1 MSKAEKTQQMY
12 ALVEQWQQSGES
24 QKAFAQEHQI
34 NLYTFRYWIDKKLKI
49 QDVPSGFVELA
60 GSTGINISL
69 RYPNGVE
76 LLLPSTVSVT
86 LLKGLINL

>member
-1 MSKAEKTQQMY
+1 MSKKEKRQRMY
-12 ALVEQWQQSGES
+12 FLVEQWQQSGES

-34 NLYTFRYWIDKKLKI
+34 NLYTFRYCIDKKLKS
-49 QDVPSGFVELA
+49 QDAPSGFVELT
-60 GSTGINISL
+60 GSTGSPVSL

-86 LLKGLINL
+86 LLKGLIHL